1 MSPPEGN
8 CFLYKLINL
17 FVFPESPPV
26 SPSDR
31 VVLTPGII
39 ISILGITEFVPSIDH
54 RSSLAE
60 QKHKKCIFDLLI
72 THFFYSHLSGRAF
85 DSAVPGIIILA
96 AVLIIFSVFFI
107 VTVIIGNCII
117 KGKTVLTCHIVD
129 RSTCIPDM
137 TQMIL
142 HSRKHSFVAFQITAH
157 VPLKGICTLCRHFIL
172 SADR

>member
-8 CFLYKLINL
+8 CFLYKFKNI
-17 FVFPESPPV
+17 FVLSEGFPV
-26 SPSDR
+26 CPSNR
-31 VVLTPGII
+31 IVLTPGII
-39 ISILGITEFVPSIDH
+39 VSVLRIAEFVPSVDH

-60 QKHKKCIFDLLI
+60 QEHKKCIFDLLI
-72 THFFYSHLSGRAF
+72 PHFFYSHLSGRAF
-85 DSAVPGIIILA
+85 QPAVPGIIILA
-96 AVLIIFSVFFI
+96 AVLIVFSVFFI
-107 VTVIIGNCII
+107 VTIIIGNCII